1 MKKSPIISF
10 RYFFYDFIRLTGWPL
25 LLFFRPKKIY
35 VSKDAKTGFKGGF
48 ILMANHNSMKDPFY
62 LIACL
67 LRRRHH
73 FVTTNEVCSTKW
85 KRFLFKKCF
94 LCIEINREQFSM
106 SSFKEITKHL
116 EMGDMVS
123 MFPEGHINIE
133 QEEMN
138 HFKGGIVM
146 MAYKANT
153 PIRPVF
159 LEKRKHWYSRLRLY
173 VGKEFSVKEYL
184 NGRSLN
190 TNTVKEIA
198 LELEAREKELEILCS
213 NRQKRA

>member
-25 LLFFRPKKIY
+25 LLFFRPKKNY

-85 KRFLFKKCF
+85 KRFLFKTCF

-133 QEEMN
+133 QDELN

-146 MAYKANT
+146 MAYKANS

-173 VGKEFSVKEYL
+173 IGKEFSVKEYL

-190 TNTVKEIA
+190 TNTVKEVA

>member
-1 MKKSPIISF
+1 MKRSPIISF
-10 RYFFYDFIRLTGWPL
+10 RYFFYDFVRLTGWPL

-73 FVTTNEVCSTKW
+73 FVTTNEVCSTRW
-85 KRFLFKKCF
+85 KKFLFKTCF
-94 LCIEINREQFSM
+94 LCIEINREKFSM

-133 QEEMN
+133 QEEVN

-173 VGKEFSVKEYL
+173 IGKDFSVKEYL

-190 TNTVKEIA
+190 TNTVKEVA
-198 LELEAREKELEILCS
+198 LELEAKEKELEILCS
-213 NRQKRA
+213 KGQKRA

>member
-146 MAYKANT
+146 MAYKANV

>member
-85 KRFLFKKCF
+85 KRFLFKTCF

-133 QEEMN
+133 QDELN

-173 VGKEFSVKEYL
+173 IGKEFDVKEYL

-190 TNTVKEIA
+190 TNTVKEVA
-198 LELEAREKELEILCS
+198 LELEVREKELEILCS